1 MSSDFEPEPSCSD
14 ARDPTAL
21 SVDQARLR
29 ILDAVQPVAFR
40 QKVPLRDA
48 LGRILAEPIVS
59 PVQVPSHT
67 NSAMDGYALA
77 GADLPQQGT
86 RELTVIGQVLAGHVF
101 DGQTQPGQCVRIM
114 TGASM
119 PVGADTVIMQEQAR
133 VVGDQ
138 IRIGDRHR
146 PGQNVRHAGEDIDIG
161 DRVLEPGRTL
171 IPADL
176 GLLASLGIGEV
187 RVLRRPRVAFFST
200 GDELRS
206 LGEPLRDGDVY
217 DSNRYTLY
225 GMLKRLGLEILDM
238 GVVPDDP
245 TPMEEALKQA
255 AAAADVVI
263 TSGGVSVGEADF
275 IKGLLETLGDMDFW
289 KIAMKPGRPLTFGRL
304 QNALFFG
311 LPGNP
316 VAVMVTFYQ
325 FVRPALLK
333 LKGERH
339 VLPLELNAVCTTGLR
354 KRPGR
359 AEFVRGVMAAADDGA
374 LEVTTTGKQGS
385 GILRSMS
392 MANCFI
398 VLPPRS
404 GDVQP
409 GDLVRVQPFASMI

>member
-1 MSSDFEPEPSCSD
+1 MSADCKPESSCAD

-21 SVDQARLR
+21 GVDQARAR
-29 ILDAVQPVAFR
+29 ILDAIQPIEFR
-40 QKVPLRDA
+40 QKVPLREA
-48 LGRILAEPIVS
+48 LSRSLAQPIVS
-59 PVQVPSHT
+59 PIQVPSHT

-77 GADLPQQGT
+77 GADLPRQGSG
-86 RELTVIGQVLAGHVF
+86 ELTVVGQVLAGHIF
-101 DGQTQPGQCVRIM
+101 DGPVETGHCVRIM

-119 PVGADTVIMQEQAR
+119 PTGTDTVIMQEQAR
-133 VVGDQ
+133 VRGDR
-138 IRIGDRHR
+138 ILIGDRHR
-146 PGQNVRHAGEDIDIG
+146 SGQNVRHAGEDIDVG
-161 DRVLEPGRTL
+161 DRVFEPGRTL

-187 RVLRRPRVAFFST
+187 QVLRRPRVAFFST

-206 LGEPLRDGDVY
+206 VGEPLRNGDVY

-238 GVVPDDP
+238 GIVPDNP
-245 TPMEEALKQA
+245 GRMEEALKQA

-263 TSGGVSVGEADF
+263 TSGGVSVGEADY
-275 IKGLLETLGDMDFW
+275 IKRLLETLGDMDFW
-289 KIAMKPGRPLTFGRL
+289 KIAIKPGRPLTFGRL
-304 QNALFFG
+304 QDSLFFG

-333 LKGERH
+333 LKGEKQ
-339 VLPLELNAVCTTGLR
+339 VLPLELDALCTTALR

-359 AEFVRGVMAAADDGA
+359 AEFVRGVMETTGDGGF
-374 LEVTTTGKQGS
+374 EVTTAGKQGS

-392 MANCFI
+392 LANCFV

-409 GDLVRVQPFASMI
+409 GDRVRVQPFASLV